1 MESDSEI
8 LDVLREMTVDN
19 SDECG
24 SHVHDEGY
32 GDLTEEISFL
42 QRRLYQ
48 VNNESDEE
56 ENYGYHQ
63 SA

>member
-1 MESDSEI
+1 
-8 LDVLREMTVDN
+8 MTVDK

-24 SHVHDEGY
+24 SHVNDEGY
-32 GDLTEEISFL
+32 GDLTEEISIL
-42 QRRLYQ
+42 KRRLYQ